1 MANIKQ
7 VKDDALAVI
16 NAALTI
22 IDKFPNL
29 NSTNTLLSLDTS
41 TNPFTFLMDAFKNT
55 AGYDALI
62 RILSNFIVF
71 GLDAV
76 EIAVK
81 GILMSNVKNLISCSI
96 NPYIP
101 DDLLREGIVFDLR
114 QLDITDLLQTCPTD
128 PNIGQYFYFGC
139 EEMTKPDDTR
149 FSEDFN
155 AVLWYM
161 KNRAIKREVWKN
173 ERVNE
178 ENGER
183 PALGT
188 KDEKIDGIITLEYN
202 ERAMGIKDA
211 LGNGMSIQTP
221 FNNSIHVFIG
231 NTDYVDEDDQYQKP
245 LDDKTNE
252 IAQAQEE
259 LENLQ
264 SDLTEK
270 QNEMASLSAS
280 LLLQTITYDEYMQQ
294 YLALNAEINNI
305 QNNINAKNE
314 KITDLNTQYY
324 NILDEYHEFL
334 GKPRNYKPIEENYYY
349 RKTLIEFNYDYITS
363 LKLFDS
369 KVVAAQLL
377 DQLTGLL
384 NIHLN
389 LSYARQLIK
398 NETLKMVQDIVES
411 DDLVVSDCFF
421 TFSNADYDAMLQKA
435 EMNRSGLFSVNGE
448 ENSTVKIDPST
459 ILDSLNGISQSATQQ
474 EMQSIIEGSLTEISG
489 TISDTSYEETG
500 KVNFGVRMNFIENL
514 MNHLACVITLSV
526 LSPKVYLLIL
536 INLKTLGRET
546 NFNLQDFMAMFKQ
559 LIASIIRS
567 VRDQLIQYLVNE
579 LMKLLSDLASA
590 VAAKIA
596 VEQAEYY
603 ARLIK
608 RLIDCFRKRSNTL
621 DFDIDTVKHADIIQ
635 EEEQPKNAE
644 C

>member
-1 MANIKQ
+1 MA
-7 VKDDALAVI
+7 D
-16 NAALTI
+16 
-22 IDKFPNL
+22 
-29 NSTNTLLSLDTS
+29 
-41 TNPFTFLMDAFKNT
+41 
-55 AGYDALI
+55 
-62 RILSNFIVF
+62 
-71 GLDAV
+71 
-76 EIAVK
+76 
-81 GILMSNVKNLISCSI
+81 
-96 NPYIP
+96 
-101 DDLLREGIVFDLR
+101 
-114 QLDITDLLQTCPTD
+114 
-128 PNIGQYFYFGC
+128 
-139 EEMTKPDDTR
+139 
-149 FSEDFN
+149 
-155 AVLWYM
+155 
-161 KNRAIKREVWKN
+161 
-173 ERVNE
+173 
-178 ENGER
+178 
-183 PALGT
+183 
-188 KDEKIDGIITLEYN
+188 
-202 ERAMGIKDA
+202 
-211 LGNGMSIQTP
+211 
-221 FNNSIHVFIG
+221 
-231 NTDYVDEDDQYQKP
+231 
-245 LDDKTNE
+245 
-252 IAQAQEE
+252 
-259 LENLQ
+259 
-264 SDLTEK
+264 
-270 QNEMASLSAS
+270 LSAS
-280 LLLQTITYDEYMQQ
+280 LLVQTITYDEYMQQ
-294 YLALNAEINNI
+294 YLTLNTEINNI
-305 QNNINAKNE
+305 QNNINVKNE
-314 KITDLNTQYY
+314 KITNLNTEYY
-324 NILDEYHEFL
+324 KILDEYHEFL

-459 ILDSLNGISQSATQQ
+459 ILGSLNGISQSATQQ

-489 TISDTSYEETG
+489 TISDTSYEQTG

-559 LIASIIRS
+559 LIASLIRA
-567 VRDQLIQYLVNE
+567 VRDQLIQYLLNE
-579 LMKLLSDLASA
+579 LMKLLATLASD
-590 VAAKIA
+590 VAARIA
-596 VEQAEYY
+596 IEQAAYY

-608 RLIDCFRKRSNTL
+608 RLIDCFRKRDNNVY
-621 DFDIDTVKHADIIQ
+621 DFSIDDVQHADIIQ